1 MSSKPLSSA
10 FASSGVNWY
19 TSRPPV
25 GARTSLCFAINSEEK
40 TCQVRSFS
48 ISYTKFRV
56 AGRSKIRKLGRVQNT
71 WSWLAGKTPR
81 FYGRDQSVRLGL
93 PPPNRISKTAKI
105 CRQHWTMP
113 DLGVINSRD
122 PAWRAHEQVEETM
135 MMQKEA
141 PKKSEEGTEES
152 SSQSCSRSLYFLC
165 CSLWVRSTRR
175 LPEAR
180 LQPRPPEPPAPSS
193 FPSAS

>member
-71 WSWLAGKTPR
+71 WARGENTAFLRARTISL
-81 FYGRDQSVRLGL
+81 FVLDS
-93 PPPNRISKTAKI
+93 PPLQNLKNGI